1 MSENLKSYF
10 SNFDF
15 IERKLFNHFLTAGAP
30 VCINIYIYR
39 LSQTSNATHSSVY
52 KIISYE
58 IISILMLLLHI
69 TITIYPF
76 GISGYCLKSCS
87 TEHHRGGYKS
97 LLFF

>member
-1 MSENLKSYF
+1 MY
-10 SNFDF
+10 
-15 IERKLFNHFLTAGAP
+15 IYMY
-30 VCINIYIYR
+30 IYIHIYI
-39 LSQTSNATHSSVY
+39 LSQTSNATRLSVY

-69 TITIYPF
+69 TMTICPS

-87 TEHHRGGYKS
+87 TEHHQGGYKS